1 MTPYSAIDCELSVTH
16 KDVKHIEQVLNKNLP
31 SLYDWLIDKLS
42 IHLGKTESILFG
54 TRNKFKR
61 FIYRKQTFLIK
72 IFDV

>member
-31 SLYDWLIDKLS
+31 SLCDWLIDKLS

-61 FIYRKQTFLIK
+61 FIYRKQKVF
-72 IFDV
+72 